1 MTRRSPLRRRF
12 LSAAAPFRLRA
23 PWLACLLVLA
33 VALPGRAADPPAAH
47 GVGGAVA
54 CGDALATAAGLE
66 ILAAGGNAVDAAVAT
81 ALALAVTFPEAG
93 NLGGGGFAVVRF
105 GARVESLDFRETA
118 PAAAHRDMYL
128 GDDGE
133 PLPEASLVGPL
144 AAGVPGSPAGL
155 YELHSR
161 FGRLQWKR
169 VVEPARRLAADG
181 FEVTPHLVQRLGEE
195 RELLERF
202 PETARIWL
210 PDGAPPAVGSRLG
223 FPALAAT
230 LAAYA
235 EHGPAALTHGAV
247 AAAVEAASTQHGGVL
262 TAADLAA
269 YEPVWR
275 PPVRLDAFGWHL
287 AGMDLPSSG
296 GILAAESFALLER
309 LGYADLPRF
318 GADRAHLLA
327 EVWRRAYADRFLLGD
342 PETSRADAAGLLAAD
357 RLDAL
362 AAELATALAAGR
374 ATDSRSVVPGALLN
388 AAPAVE
394 AAATTHVSVVDAEGN
409 LVALTTTL
417 NGLFGCGLWVPELGF
432 LNNEMDDF
440 ATAPGR
446 PNLYGLV
453 QGEANAVRPGRRM
466 LSSMSPTLAWRSAA
480 GADGKAGEEAVAL
493 GGRGGS
499 RIPTG
504 TMQVLLALLVD
515 GDPLQSAV
523 DRPRIHHQ
531 WLPDALRYEADA
543 LSPET
548 RAALAERGHV
558 LQEIESVATV
568 HAVRHRADGT
578 CEAAADPRGGSGVG
592 AVGKPL
598 PR

>member
-1 MTRRSPLRRRF
+1 
-12 LSAAAPFRLRA
+12 
-23 PWLACLLVLA
+23 
-33 VALPGRAADPPAAH
+33 
-47 GVGGAVA
+47 
-54 CGDALATAAGLE
+54 
-66 ILAAGGNAVDAAVAT
+66 
-81 ALALAVTFPEAG
+81 
-93 NLGGGGFAVVRF
+93 
-105 GARVESLDFRETA
+105 
-118 PAAAHRDMYL
+118 MYL

-133 PLPEASLVGPL
+133 PRKEASLVGPL

-155 YELHSR
+155 YELHRR
-161 FGRLQWKR
+161 FGRLRWTR
-169 VVEPARRLAADG
+169 VVEPARRLASDG
-181 FEVTPHLVQRLGEE
+181 FEVTPHLARRLEE
-195 RELLERF
+195 DRELLARF
-202 PETARIWL
+202 AETARVWL
-210 PDGAPPAVGSRLG
+210 PDGAPPPVGTRIG
-223 FPALAAT
+223 FPLLAAS

-235 EHGPAALTHGAV
+235 EQGPQALTGGAV
-247 AAAVEAASTQHGGVL
+247 AAAVEAAAKAHGGVL

-275 PPVRLDAFGWHL
+275 APVRSDAFGWHL

-296 GILAAESFALLER
+296 GILVAESLALLER

-318 GADRAHLLA
+318 GAERAHLLA

-342 PETSRADAAGLLAAD
+342 PGTSHASAAELLGTD

-362 AAELATALAAGR
+362 AAELATRLATGR
-374 ATDSRSVVPGALLN
+374 ATDSRQVVPGALL
-388 AAPAVE
+388 AAPAAE
-394 AAATTHVSVVDAEGN
+394 AAATTHLSVTDAEGN

-440 ATAPGR
+440 TTAPGR

-466 LSSMSPTLAWRSAA
+466 LSSMSPTLAWRPAVGDTGGSDTGDPAP
-480 GADGKAGEEAVAL
+480 EEALAL

-515 GDPLQSAV
+515 GDALQSAV

-531 WLPDALRYEADA
+531 WLPDVLRCEADA

-548 RAALAERGHV
+548 RAALAARGHEIE
-558 LQEIESVATV
+558 EIESVATV
-568 HAVRHRADGT
+568 HAVRYRPDGT
-578 CEAAADPRGGSGVG
+578 CEAAADPRGGSGAA
-592 AVGKPL
+592 AVGRAL